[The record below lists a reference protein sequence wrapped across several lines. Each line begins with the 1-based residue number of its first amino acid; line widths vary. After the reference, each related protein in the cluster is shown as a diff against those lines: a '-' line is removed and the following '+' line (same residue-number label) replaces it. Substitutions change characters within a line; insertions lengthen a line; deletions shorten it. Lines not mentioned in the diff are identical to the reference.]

1 MHALRGPVGAGNVS
15 PVGASED
22 GEHALE
28 CPPDQIPTRSDH
40 SHPEV
45 PRRLGWGVVGV
56 RGRLELVT
64 AAQAGAF
71 GLDRGWGEVTVARL
85 APGHDGEVRGL
96 EPVSGHPSELT
107 AISDSG
113 ISRDESP

>member
-1 MHALRGPVGAGNVS
+1 MHALRTPVGAENIS

-28 CPPDQIPTRSDH
+28 CPPDQIPTRSGH
-40 SHPEV
+40 SDPEV
-45 PRRLGWGVVGV
+45 PRRLRGGVVGF
-56 RGRLELVT
+56 GGQPKLVAT
-64 AAQAGAF
+64 SRAGAF

-96 EPVSGHPSELT
+96 EPVSGHPTEMD